1 MIATPVPQ
9 AALLKSFFNRCAPHL
24 PPQMAT
30 PPSPAD
36 SSPTG
41 TLYGVSAGPGD
52 PDLITLKGLKL
63 IQSTAVIAFPAGQ
76 GDRPGVAQRII
87 QPWLTPRHIQLP
99 LRFPYTQDPE
109 TLAAAWRQAAAAVA
123 RYLQH
128 QDVVFVSEGDVGF
141 YSTFTYLAEHVHR
154 LHPAVRVV
162 PVPGVCSPLAAAA
175 ALGMPLALGD
185 QRLTV
190 LPALYAVSQA
200 TDLGDGAF
208 ETGVSNLETA
218 LDTSDVVVLMK
229 VSSVY
234 SQVWRV
240 LQRRQ
245 LLAAS
250 AVVEWATSDRQ
261 RLYRDLS
268 DRPRLELSY
277 FSIMIVQVSPS
288 RYGTARKPSPA

>member
-1 MIATPVPQ
+1 
-9 AALLKSFFNRCAPHL
+9 
-24 PPQMAT
+24 MAT
-30 PPSPAD
+30 SPSPANP
-36 SSPTG
+36 SPTNPPPTG

-52 PDLITLKGLKL
+52 PDLITLRALKL
-63 IQSTAVIAFPAGQ
+63 IQSTTVVAFPAGQ

-87 QPWLTPRHIQLP
+87 EPWLTPRHIQLP

-123 RYLQH
+123 CYLQH
-128 QDVVFVSEGDVGF
+128 EDVVFVSEGDVGF
-141 YSTFTYLAEHVHR
+141 YSTFAYLAEHVHR
-154 LHPAVRVV
+154 LHPAVAIV

-175 ALGMPLALGD
+175 VLGVPLALGD

-190 LPALYAVSQA
+190 LPALYTVSRGA
-200 TDLGDGAF
+200 GSGDGPIEA
-208 ETGVSNLETA
+208 GVSNLETA
-218 LDTSDVVVLMK
+218 LDTSDAVVLMK

-234 SQVWRV
+234 SQVWHI

-245 LLAAS
+245 LLVAS

-268 DRPRLELSY
+268 DRPSLELSY

-288 RYGTARKPSPA
+288 RYGTERKPSPL